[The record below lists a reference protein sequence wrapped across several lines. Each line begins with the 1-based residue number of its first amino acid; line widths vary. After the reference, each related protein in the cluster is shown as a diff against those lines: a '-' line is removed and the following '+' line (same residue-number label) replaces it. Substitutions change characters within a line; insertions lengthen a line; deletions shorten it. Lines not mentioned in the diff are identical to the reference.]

1 MILLLGLIVATPR
14 PAIFIFGFVA
24 VALIYALF
32 DQSRWQPWFYQYL
45 FMLLAIGLFP
55 ANRRDDARLHTCRL
69 IVVSIY
75 FWSGIQKINPGF
87 IHETFG
93 WMLDPMM
100 RFLPVSVRNLA
111 FAPPVT
117 ESAIGIG
124 LLIRKFRNMAVVMA
138 VAMHVFIL
146 ASIGPLGHNSNLV
159 VWPWNLAMCSLVIL
173 LFWQTPEAGI
183 RDVLWGRKLG
193 FHRPVLLLFGILPA
207 LSLVDLWDSY
217 LSFALYSG
225 NQRMATIYMAD
236 SVADKM
242 PGELQEL
249 IEVNDSKVDTLDVEE
264 WSYSELNVPPYA
276 EMRIYKNVGK
286 RVCALAG
293 NSPRMVMSVEGKRR
307 WFRRRRMVLFTCA
320 SLAGVVER

>member
-1 MILLLGLIVATPR
+1 M
-14 PAIFIFGFVA
+14 
-24 VALIYALF
+24 
-32 DQSRWQPWFYQYL
+32 
-45 FMLLAIGLFP
+45 
-55 ANRRDDARLHTCRL
+55 
-69 IVVSIY
+69 
-75 FWSGIQKINPGF
+75 
-87 IHETFG
+87 
-93 WMLDPMM
+93 
-100 RFLPVSVRNLA
+100 
-111 FAPPVT
+111 
-117 ESAIGIG
+117 
-124 LLIRKFRNMAVVMA
+124 
-138 VAMHVFIL
+138 
-146 ASIGPLGHNSNLV
+146 
-159 VWPWNLAMCSLVIL
+159 
-173 LFWQTPEAGI
+173 
-183 RDVLWGRKLG
+183 
-193 FHRPVLLLFGILPA
+193 LLLFGILPA